1 MATLSMSAFSV
12 RAHARSTLNAGARNP
27 VKATMTTRAPR
38 LPATRAARGASLVA
52 NAAFT
57 PAGAKIA
64 GVGMAVPSQ
73 YLTNEDL
80 SELVDTNDEWIR
92 TRTGIGKRHVI
103 SGDESLTSLA
113 ADASKKALEMAGVNA
128 EDIDLILLST
138 SSPDDLF
145 GSACT
150 VQAAIGAKGALAV
163 DLTAACS
170 GFVVGVVN
178 GVHFIRGGE
187 YKNVLVI
194 GADVLSRYVDWRDRG
209 TCILFG
215 DGCGAMVLTSTPNP
229 DDCCLLGF
237 DMHSDGTG
245 NHNLTA
251 KFTAEIGAETD
262 GKSKPC
268 AAGEAA
274 PSGRGA
280 FCNIGMNGQEVFKFA
295 VRTVPDTVSKSLDKA
310 GMTSEDIDFLVMHQA
325 NQRIID
331 TAAKRFGLG
340 PEKVVSNIAK
350 YGNTSAGS
358 VPIAMAE
365 AVEEG
370 RIKAGDIV
378 ATAGFGAGLTWA
390 SAILRW

>member
-1 MATLSMSAFSV
+1 MSAVASSV
-12 RAHARSTLNAGARNP
+12 ASCARASAARVPSRRGGHAARAGVGA
-27 VKATMTTRAPR
+27 KS
-38 LPATRAARGASLVA
+38 ARGASVVP
-52 NAAFT
+52 AAFT

-64 GVGMAVPSQ
+64 GVGMELPSQ
-73 YLTNEDL
+73 SLTNEDL
-80 SELVDTNDEWIR
+80 AALVDTNDEWIR

-113 ADASKKALEMAGVNA
+113 AGAAKKALAMANVDA
-128 EDIDLILLST
+128 KDVDVIILAT
-138 SSPDDLF
+138 SSPDDAF

-150 VQAAIGAKGALAV
+150 VQAEIGAEGALAY

-170 GFVVGVVN
+170 GFVVGMVN
-178 GVHFIRGGE
+178 GVHFLRGGE
-187 YKNVLVI
+187 YEHVLVI

-215 DGCGAMVLTSTPNP
+215 DGAGACVLSRVANP

-237 DMHSDGTG
+237 DMHSDGSG
-245 NHNLTA
+245 NANLTA
-251 KFTAEIGAETD
+251 AFTSESQSCGTAKPTSSSDGA
-262 GKSKPC
+262 
-268 AAGEAA
+268 A
-274 PSGRGA
+274 SGVGS

-295 VRTVPDTVSKSLDKA
+295 VRTVPDTLTKSLDKA
-310 GMTSEDIDFLVMHQA
+310 GVSAEEIDHLVLHQA

-331 TAAKRFGLG
+331 GAAKKFGLG
-340 PEKVVSNIAK
+340 SEKVVSNIEK

-365 AVEEG
+365 AVAEG
-370 RIKAGDIV
+370 RIKPGDIV

>member
-1 MATLSMSAFSV
+1 MTTLSMSAAAPRCFADGS
-12 RAHARSTLNAGARNP
+12 RAQSGGAR
-27 VKATMTTRAPR
+27 KATTAGRTARVSR
-38 LPATRAARGASLVA
+38 ARGASLVA
-52 NAAFT
+52 RAAFT

-64 GVGMAVPSQ
+64 GVGMAVPTQ
-73 YLTNEDL
+73 YLTNDDL

-113 ADASKKALEMAGVNA
+113 AEASKKALAAAGVA
-128 EDIDLILLST
+128 PEDLDLILLST

-150 VQAAIGAKGALAV
+150 VQAAIGATGALAV

-215 DGCGAMVLTSTPNP
+215 DGCGAMVLTSTPDP
-229 DDCCLLGF
+229 SDCCLLGF

-251 KFTAEIGAETD
+251 KFAYEAGIQTA
-262 GKSKPC
+262 GKSKPT
-268 AAGEAA
+268 AEGGDA
-274 PSGRGA
+274 PSSRGA

-295 VRTVPDTVSKSLDKA
+295 VKTVPDTVSKSLEKA

-370 RIKAGDIV
+370 RIKKGDIV

>member
-1 MATLSMSAFSV
+1 MMATLSMSAFSV
-12 RAHARSTLNAGARNP
+12 RVHARRSNAGARDR

-38 LPATRAARGASLVA
+38 LPATRARGAALVA

-178 GVHFIRGGE
+178 GVHFIRGG
-187 YKNVLVI
+187 
-194 GADVLSRYVDWRDRG
+194 
-209 TCILFG
+209 
-215 DGCGAMVLTSTPNP
+215 
-229 DDCCLLGF
+229 
-237 DMHSDGTG
+237 
-245 NHNLTA
+245 
-251 KFTAEIGAETD
+251 
-262 GKSKPC
+262 
-268 AAGEAA
+268 
-274 PSGRGA
+274 
-280 FCNIGMNGQEVFKFA
+280 
-295 VRTVPDTVSKSLDKA
+295 
-310 GMTSEDIDFLVMHQA
+310 
-325 NQRIID
+325 
-331 TAAKRFGLG
+331 
-340 PEKVVSNIAK
+340 
-350 YGNTSAGS
+350 
-358 VPIAMAE
+358 
-365 AVEEG
+365 
-370 RIKAGDIV
+370 
-378 ATAGFGAGLTWA
+378 
-390 SAILRW
+390 